1 LLRNVG
7 STWVVTLVGI
17 ATTYVLTPFVIHTL
31 GTEGYGIWT
40 LIVSITGFISLLA
53 MGVPMACVRYLAQ
66 HVAERDTTKVNEAIG
81 SCAGLYL
88 ILGAAALVVGGLLSG
103 VFLVV
108 YDLPVG
114 LHSEARLAFGI
125 MVLTVSAGFIGFLP
139 EGIMFAHHDFVV
151 RNLIRV
157 SGILLRLMLTLGLL
171 ALDASL
177 VLLALVQLTC
187 FVFDFGL
194 AWLFIR
200 RRYPAIRI
208 SLADCNLPMI
218 RRIFSFSVF
227 VLLLHAGAR
236 LTFEAD
242 ALVIGASLG
251 VASIPFYAVANSL
264 IVYLM
269 EFIIAIAA
277 VVSPMATKLNTEGRR
292 DELREMFLKWSK
304 VALSLSLMVG
314 LFLIVLGPRFL
325 GWWIDPAFEQPS
337 GRVLQILTISSL
349 VFLPVRGVALPVLM
363 GMGKPRLPT
372 IAFVVAGTLNVL
384 LSIALARPFGL
395 TGVALGTAVPNVAFA
410 IVVLHLACRELDIPI
425 ATYLG
430 YVVPRAVAGAVPV
443 LALLLWFRLS
453 IGVET
458 FTGLVAAG
466 SAMVLLFGLT
476 WIFFVYRNDPYV
488 DVQGHLGRIRG
499 WSRA

>member
-1 LLRNVG
+1 
-7 STWVVTLVGI
+7 VTLVGI
-17 ATTYVLTPFVIHTL
+17 AATYVLTPFVIHTL
-31 GTEGYGIWT
+31 GQEGYGVWT
-40 LIVSITGFISLLA
+40 LVVSMTGFISLLA
-53 MGVPMACVRYLAQ
+53 LGVPMACVRYLAQ
-66 HVAERDTTKVNEAIG
+66 HVAERDAAKINEAIG

-88 ILGAAALVVGGLLSG
+88 ILGAGAMLVGWGLNGLLLA
-103 VFLVV
+103 F
-108 YDLPVG
+108 YHLPPA
-114 LHSEARLAFGI
+114 LHADARLAFGI
-125 MVLTVSAGFIGFLP
+125 MVVTVSAGFIGFLP
-139 EGIMFAHHDFVV
+139 EGIMFAHHDFVL

-157 SGILLRLMLTLGLL
+157 AGIVLRLVLTLGLL
-171 ALDASL
+171 AVDASL
-177 VLLALVQLTC
+177 VMLAAVQFAC
-187 FVFDFGL
+187 FAFDFGV
-194 AWLFIR
+194 AWIFIR

-208 SLADCNLPMI
+208 SLADCHMPMI

-242 ALVIGASLG
+242 ALVIGATIG

-277 VVSPMATKLNTEGRR
+277 VVSPMTTKLSTEGHHGQ
-292 DELREMFLKWSK
+292 LREMFLKWSK

-314 LFLIVLGPRFL
+314 LFLLVLGPRFL
-325 GWWIDPAFEQPS
+325 GWWIDPAFERPS
-337 GRVLQILTISSL
+337 GRVLQILTISSF

-372 IAFVVAGTLNVL
+372 IAFVVAGIVNVV

-395 TGVALGTAVPNVAFA
+395 IGVTLGTAIPNVAFA
-410 IVVLHLACRELDIPI
+410 VVVLVVACRELQISV
-425 ATYLG
+425 AHYLA
-430 YVVPRAVAGAVPV
+430 YVVPRAAAGAVPA
-443 LALLLWFRLS
+443 LALLLWFRLG
-453 IGVET
+453 IGVQSL
-458 FTGLVAAG
+458 TGLAVAG

-488 DVQGHLGRIRG
+488 DVLGQLGRFRA